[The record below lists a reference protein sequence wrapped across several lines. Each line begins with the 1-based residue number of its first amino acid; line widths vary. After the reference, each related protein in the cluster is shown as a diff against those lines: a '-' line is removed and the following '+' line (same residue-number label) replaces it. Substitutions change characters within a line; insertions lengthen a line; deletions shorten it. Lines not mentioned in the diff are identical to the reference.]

1 MFPVND
7 SVDNEFNYTVMSVYF
22 EVRNCT
28 QCYAAAHV
36 MCSSI
41 HMSGKRSGDHCC
53 WCLKGEERRRHLI
66 NTETK
71 EGRLADQLRKF
82 TVLFSVTE
90 CESNLLCQSCFLI
103 LRSCVAAEIA
113 SICVFR
119 R

>member
-7 SVDNEFNYTVMSVYF
+7 SVDNEFNYAIMSVYF
-22 EVRNCT
+22 EMRNCT
-28 QCYAAAHV
+28 QCYAAAHLT
-36 MCSSI
+36 CLSI

-71 EGRLADQLRKF
+71 EGRLAHHLRKF

-90 CESNLLCQSCFLI
+90 CESNWL
-103 LRSCVAAEIA
+103 A
-113 SICVFR
+113 SHVF
-119 R
+119 

>member
-7 SVDNEFNYTVMSVYF
+7 SVDNEFNYAVMSVYF
-22 EVRNCT
+22 EVLNCT
-28 QCYAAAHV
+28 RCYTAAHLT
-36 MCSSI
+36 CLSI
-41 HMSGKRSGDHCC
+41 HMHVSQTKR
-53 WCLKGEERRRHLI
+53 KGEERRMHLI

-71 EGRLADQLRKF
+71 EGRLEDHLRKF

-90 CESNLLCQSCFLI
+90 CESNWLCQSCFLI